1 MEQRTELRSR
11 MRKFY
16 GKSIDFTS
24 NVAWKTGHSFAKK
37 KWIYA
42 YALLSH
48 ED

>member
-24 NVAWKTGHSFAKK
+24 NVA
-37 KWIYA
+37 
-42 YALLSH
+42 
-48 ED
+48 